1 MVLNE
6 RDFQQFLYLD
16 MCGALEITDFVSF
29 YFGRVWWS

>member
-6 RDFQQFLYLD
+6 EILTVSALD